1 MYRIISEQNLIQY
14 SIFLDGFV
22 IGKEAGAQSA
32 TVDGCGCLWQ
42 FRPFQGTNSS
52 VPDPPLWWAGS
63 ISLSRLVLNVQG
75 FVSCLHSSVASA
87 LLFMK
92 TFLLCGSRCFT
103 YSKRVS
109 RSLSKDDLELCVLLP
124 QFLECWDCRHVPL
137 CYDFGVLSIKP
148 RTWCT
153 LGKQST
159 NSATHPFSSYL
170 FIA

>member
-63 ISLSRLVLNVQG
+63 ISLSRLVLSVQG
-75 FVSCLHSSVASA
+75 FVFCLHSSMASA

-92 TFLLCGSRCFT
+92 IFLLCGSRCFT
-103 YSKRVS
+103 YSSESHAHCLRMTSNFVYS
-109 RSLSKDDLELCVLLP
+109 CLSFLSVGIAGMCHCAMILGCCRSN
-124 QFLECWDCRHVPL
+124 
-137 CYDFGVLSIKP
+137 
-148 RTWCT
+148 
-153 LGKQST
+153 LGLG
-159 NSATHPFSSYL
+159 AR
-170 FIA
+170 